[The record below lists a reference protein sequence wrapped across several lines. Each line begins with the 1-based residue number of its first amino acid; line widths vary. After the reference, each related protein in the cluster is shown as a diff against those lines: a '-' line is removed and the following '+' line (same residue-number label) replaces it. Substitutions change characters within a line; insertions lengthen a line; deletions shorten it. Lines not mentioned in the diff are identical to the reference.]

1 MKTKEI
7 LNLGMELKSIDDKS
21 MTFTAIGSVAGVED
35 SDGDIIE
42 NGAFDDV
49 VIEANKSNKLPKLL
63 YQHDRRRVL
72 GIITGIRVETLL
84 GKDVLYF
91 DGKISNTT
99 LGKDVYVLL
108 KDKAIFECS
117 IGFYIKEYTNIDPS
131 KPYDGRSITKIA
143 KIPEISLVTFPA
155 NEEATVVNV
164 KQKDGIIDV
173 RVLEKTLRDAGL
185 SRNEA
190 KAIISGGISE
200 LKQRDAD
207 QLSKKNEELE
217 ALKDVLCSLKSN

>member
-1 MKTKEI
+1 METKQI
-7 LNLGMELKSIDDKS
+7 LNLGMEIKEVDDKS
-21 MTFTAIGSVAGVED
+21 MTFTAIGSVAGVKD

-49 VIEANKSNKLPKLL
+49 VIEANKSNKFPKLL
-63 YQHDRRRVL
+63 YQHDRRSVL
-72 GIITGIRVETLL
+72 GIISGIRVETLL

-99 LGKDVYVLL
+99 LGKDVYILL

-131 KPYDGRSITKIA
+131 KPYDGKSITKIR
-143 KIPEISLVTFPA
+143 KIPEISLVTFPS
-155 NEEATVVNV
+155 NEDATVVNV
-164 KQKDGIIDV
+164 KQKDDIIDV
-173 RVLEKTLRDAGL
+173 RVLEKHLREANL

-190 KAIISGGISE
+190 KAIISGGIPK
-200 LKQRDAD
+200 LKSQREAD
-207 QLSKKNEELE
+207 TSKEDT
-217 ALKDVLCSLKSN
+217 LKAFNDVLCALKLN